1 VDLLIYWTCLAL
13 DREHLVAVRAFIMI
27 GGVFSQAAAA
37 IVGAGFD
44 MGEGERDDGVLTFV
58 GGLVIF
64 EVALE
69 RRVLVLELVLDG
81 LGLVLVATFGAVDH
95 RVTLVW

>member
-1 VDLLIYWTCLAL
+1 
-13 DREHLVAVRAFIMI
+13 MS
-27 GGVFSQAAAA
+27 G
-37 IVGAGFD
+37 
-44 MGEGERDDGVLTFV
+44 GERDDGVLTFA

-81 LGLVLVATFGAVDH
+81 LGLVLVATFRTVDH
-95 RVTLVW
+95 SVTLVW